1 MEPERRTRTW
11 RNPVIVGLWVLL
23 VLFCIAAVV
32 TLGTLRRTYD
42 QCERIERAIS
52 AHNAVLEADRQES
65 PLFRDR
71 LDHARVVLHRLECE

>member
-1 MEPERRTRTW
+1 MESERRTRTW

-23 VLFCIAAVV
+23 ALFCVAAVV

-42 QCERIERAIS
+42 QCARIERAIGASNS
-52 AHNAVLEADRQES
+52 ALAAQQDN

-71 LDHARVVLHRLECE
+71 LDHARVVQHRLDCD